1 MTIPSFQTVVSD
13 PVPYGDQ
20 NLSNKRIV
28 RDLLGTIFVKFLRS
42 SFSKGS
48 ELIYPSN
55 LASSSPA
62 SNQLRVSFV
71 ANLVSDEYSESS
83 LNSST
88 RIKAGFVTFYILYVV
103 LYVYVTYNYTG

>member
-1 MTIPSFQTVVSD
+1 MTILSFQTGVSD

-28 RDLLGTIFVKFLRS
+28 RDLYTILVKFLRS

-55 LASSSPA
+55 LTSSSPA